1 MNTQLSSRLGR
12 ISAGGSGRAQF
23 SPLLRRLTPLRVTGE
38 RSVARVNGGVPHVP
52 PTSVTVEPLGAPTRI
67 RWWDTHV
74 VDRLS
79 MPLTRRHE

>member
-12 ISAGGSGRAQF
+12 VSATNSSRAQF
-23 SPLLRRLTPLRVTGE
+23 SPLLRRLTPLHMTREPRLT
-38 RSVARVNGGVPHVP
+38 RFDRGVPHVP

-79 MPLTRRHE
+79 MPLTRHHE